1 MQETTRRQRV
11 AGGLLLL
18 GLLVQVV
25 GFTGAFA
32 AAQGVSY
39 LLWAAV
45 VLLWRDIPR
54 RSRRQA
60 GVLSALGATMLV
72 VAHSVYG
79 AAVSWPAMLQG
90 NVFVA
95 TMLVGVSFISLIGT
109 QGNKRAPGRRLT
121 GAAGVLRTW
130 LGCIFWA
137 PF

>member
-1 MQETTRRQRV
+1 MYKRQ

-79 AAVSWPAMLQG
+79 RQ
-90 NVFVA
+90 
-95 TMLVGVSFISLIGT
+95 
-109 QGNKRAPGRRLT
+109 
-121 GAAGVLRTW
+121 
-130 LGCIFWA
+130 
-137 PF
+137 